1 MKHTYRILLLTFS
14 ATFLAGLS
22 LAAEGAGRVVL
33 RVVDELGKSVPYKI
47 EYCAGPVGPKGDCT
61 GSFLGLEA
69 AQLPFGKYSFTLGR
83 SDVATEAG
91 KIRGK
96 FDVYRPETWVT
107 LEADP
112 TLLIGPEG
120 VLSLDSALPAD
131 FVIRGKITPMPEGKD
146 SVWVRLQSPYKTT
159 FAEARVDSSGDF
171 RIYEYLLGPFTLSV
185 VRNGEFLHVEPIVF
199 RGSLKPDLLLIKLE
213 GPPALRV
220 VR

>member
-1 MKHTYRILLLTFS
+1 MKHTYRILLLT
-14 ATFLAGLS
+14 TFLAGIN

-33 RVVDELGKSVPYKI
+33 RVVDESGKSVPYKI
-47 EYCAGPVGPKGDCT
+47 EYCAGPKGDCT

-83 SDVATEAG
+83 SDVATKAG
-91 KIRGK
+91 KILGK
-96 FDVYRPETWVT
+96 FDVFRPETWVT

-120 VLSLDSALPAD
+120 VLSIDRALPAD
-131 FVIRGKITPMPEGKD
+131 FVIRGQITPMPEGKD
-146 SVWVRLQSPYKTT
+146 SVWVRMQSPYKTT

-171 RIYEYLLGPFTLSV
+171 RIYEYLKGPFTLSV
-185 VRNGEFLHVEPIVF
+185 VRNGEFLHVEPLFF
-199 RGSLKPDLLLIKLE
+199 RGSLKPEMLLITLE

-220 VR
+220 VH